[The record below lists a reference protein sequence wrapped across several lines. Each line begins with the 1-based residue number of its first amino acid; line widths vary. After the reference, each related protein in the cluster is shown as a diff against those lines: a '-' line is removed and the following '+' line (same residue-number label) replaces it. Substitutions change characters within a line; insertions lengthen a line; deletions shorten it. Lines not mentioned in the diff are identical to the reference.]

1 MRRMIL
7 ADDEPVIMRGIRKL
21 VDWER
26 LGFSIVGEYGDGS
39 SAMEGLLSLRPDI
52 ALLDISMPGM
62 NGIEILKNI
71 REFGLPTRVIFISG
85 FQDFEYARNAL
96 TYGAVAYLL
105 KPVIREEL
113 LQAVEKAVGGMEEF
127 QNPDVPAVSIPA
139 QAENTFDSGFPASPV
154 EPALARETA
163 MPEETLYL
171 PALAFILPKD
181 TDSNQEQKLIRF
193 SLISFLEEYLAE
205 NSLGILFSKNDNIV
219 LVLKNMDSIRA
230 KSEFSRLREVF
241 YSQTGRNA
249 AFVIG
254 EQVGSMSLI
263 PQQYRACL
271 ELSRYL
277 FFADQ
282 IPIPILTAG
291 EPVFSRKAGTNEL
304 SLVREQLLDS
314 LLSQN
319 REEFR
324 KAYSRFCRTLCLASD
339 GRKEDACYYFCSTV
353 RRMEERLQEMRLS
366 GKDANVGELLEQGRA
381 CSSFIRMSDF
391 FGAFLED
398 YLNLLKNTMQ
408 NSEKKDLIR
417 AKEYIEAHYREN
429 LTLEVLAG
437 EVHMNPYYFSS
448 FFKKNAGENFK
459 DYVNRV
465 RLSHAVTLL
474 VSTDM
479 KTYEIAAEV
488 GFRDARS
495 FTEVFSRVYGETPSA
510 YKKRV
515 LGNGGD
521 KI

>member
-113 LQAVEKAVGGMEEF
+113 LQAVEKAVGGMKEL
-127 QNPDVPAVSIPA
+127 QDPGITV
-139 QAENTFDSGFPASPV
+139 ASTPV
-154 EPALARETA
+154 QETTTQ
-163 MPEETLYL
+163 EETFYL
-171 PALAFILPKD
+171 PALAFVLLKD
-181 TDSNQEQKLIRF
+181 ADSNQEQKLIRF

-205 NSLGILFSKNDNIV
+205 NNLGILFSKNENIV
-219 LVLKNMDSIRA
+219 LVLKNMDSTQA
-230 KSEFSRLREVF
+230 KSELSRLWQVF
-241 YSQTGRNA
+241 FAQTGQDT

-254 EQVGSMSLI
+254 EQVDSMSLI
-263 PQQYRACL
+263 PQQYHVCL

-282 IPIPILTAG
+282 IQIPILTAG
-291 EPVFSRKAGTNEL
+291 EPVFSRKAGTDEL

-314 LLSQN
+314 LLAQN

-353 RRMEERLQEMRLS
+353 RRMEERMQEMRLT
-366 GKDANVGELLEQGRA
+366 GKDANVGKLLEQGRS
-381 CSSFIRMSDF
+381 CSTFIHMSDF
-391 FGAFLED
+391 FGTFLED
-398 YLNLLKNTMQ
+398 YLDLLKNTMQ
-408 NSEKKDLIR
+408 SSEKKELIR

-510 YKKRV
+510 YKRRV
-515 LGNGGD
+515 LGNGGQ
-521 KI
+521 KN